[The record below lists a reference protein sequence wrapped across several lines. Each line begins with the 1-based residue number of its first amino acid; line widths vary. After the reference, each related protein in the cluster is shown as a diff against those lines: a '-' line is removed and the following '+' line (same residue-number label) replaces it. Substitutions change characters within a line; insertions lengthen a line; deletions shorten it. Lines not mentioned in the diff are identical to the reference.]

1 MEKANATA
9 WWKNTIGYQ
18 IYIKSFADSNDDG
31 IGDICGITSKLDY
44 IKNLGVKF
52 IWVCPFYDSPMD
64 DNGYDVRDYLKI
76 DKIYGKMTDLKK
88 LISEAHNRDIK
99 VVIDLVMNHTSD
111 ECAWFVKSEKKIEP
125 YTDMYVWRDGKMVE
139 GKMCPPNNWVSF
151 FSGSAW
157 KYSEKRKQYFL
168 KIFSNKMPDINYESE
183 VAFNEMEKVI
193 DYYGSIGVD
202 GFRVDAIAHLG
213 KDLTF
218 NDAKNLK
225 KTYKSFSNLPNNH
238 KYIKRFNKY
247 FTRNNLV
254 TMGEL
259 GGDPTTKDIMKYTT
273 EKELDM
279 IFSFEQMGVFNNKN
293 HTINSKGLLKTLKYK
308 TSISDKNG
316 WSVLFWLNHDYPRL
330 ISKIRGELD
339 PKNAQISLAT
349 LMYMLKGTPII
360 YNGEEIG
367 MENYP
372 FKSPADFKDVNAK
385 MIFENAKD
393 DAEIEREFNKLKET
407 SRDHSR
413 TVMQW
418 DNTKNAGFST
428 AKPWTYVNSD
438 YKSVNVE
445 KSIKDKKSILN
456 NYIAINKLRLA
467 IGEHLIDAKYKFY
480 NKKGLVGYKATNGNT
495 VIEVV
500 ANLSKR
506 NQTIKLPEDAQHLYS
521 NMPCAGSLNRYQ
533 VVVVSYSNNN

>member
-1 MEKANATA
+1 MEKANTNV

-31 IGDICGITSKLDY
+31 IGDIGGITSKLDY

-88 LISEAHNRDIK
+88 LIAECHNRDIK

-125 YTDMYVWRDGKMVE
+125 YTDMYIWRDGKVID
-139 GKMCPPNNWVSF
+139 GKMCPPNNWISF

-183 VAFNEMEKVI
+183 VAFTEMEKVI

-279 IFSFEQMGVFNNKN
+279 IFSFEQTSVFNNKN
-293 HTINSKGLLKTLKYK
+293 HTINLKGLLKTLKYK
-308 TSISDKNG
+308 TTISDKNG

-330 ISKIRGELD
+330 ISKIRGESD
-339 PKNAQISLAT
+339 PKNAQIALAT

-360 YNGEEIG
+360 YNGE
-367 MENYP
+367 
-372 FKSPADFKDVNAK
+372 
-385 MIFENAKD
+385 
-393 DAEIEREFNKLKET
+393 
-407 SRDHSR
+407 
-413 TVMQW
+413 
-418 DNTKNAGFST
+418 
-428 AKPWTYVNSD
+428 
-438 YKSVNVE
+438 
-445 KSIKDKKSILN
+445 
-456 NYIAINKLRLA
+456 
-467 IGEHLIDAKYKFY
+467 
-480 NKKGLVGYKATNGNT
+480 
-495 VIEVV
+495 
-500 ANLSKR
+500 
-506 NQTIKLPEDAQHLYS
+506 LP
-521 NMPCAGSLNRYQ
+521 
-533 VVVVSYSNNN
+533 V